1 MSYLKH
7 PVSTVDE
14 VRAGLGVDGAAARAH
29 VAQHPLA
36 QRLPAQNFQKS
47 EARPGGDPEPEPDE
61 YSVKRT
67 YINPTNVWK
76 DHFLDNVLE
85 KILFHDT
92 SFVRHSNGAST
103 EWAGPDSVLVIIG
116 DAGLDGQFGAKEI
129 QVATTPEKYAQV
141 DAAIRKMILW
151 ELIGDR
157 VEVRAFCEYT
167 VGGTG
172 ADYGAKRTEERS
184 GPRQRSAFLYLER

>member
-7 PVSTVDE
+7 TESTVDE
-14 VRAGLGVDGAAARAH
+14 VRAAH
-29 VAQHPLA
+29 VAQHPMA
-36 QRLPAQNFQKS
+36 QRLAARNFQKS
-47 EARPGGDPEPEPDE
+47 EARPGGDPEPEPVE

-76 DHFLDNVLE
+76 DYFLENVLE

-92 SFVRHSNGAST
+92 SFVRHMGDDGT
-103 EWAGPDSVLVIIG
+103 EWAGPDSVLVIVEDEG
-116 DAGLDGQFGAKEI
+116 PDGKRGAKEI
-129 QVATTPEKYAQV
+129 QVATTPEKYAKF

-172 ADYGAKRTEERS
+172 ADFGPKRTEERS